1 MSKVKTS
8 TTVADKE
15 AIDANAVLIAE
26 LNATIERLNSDIQ
39 SLRASQLDWI
49 VRHDNALETVG
60 RLEKERDELKIA
72 NSLTPGAILRRCGAR
87 YGQLTATCPKVENSA
102 LKASKK
108 NLTTTEGITKDI
120 SSLSA
125 KDQEAAIYVCQL
137 SAAARRVADLAS
149 KWSEKATE

>member
-1 MSKVKTS
+1 MSKKIKTDI
-8 TTVADKE
+8 VADIP
-15 AIDANAVLIAE
+15 AIDANSVLIAE
-26 LNATIERLNSDIQ
+26 LNATVERLNSELAT
-39 SLRASQLDWI
+39 LRAS
-49 VRHDNALETVG
+49 HDSALETVG
-60 RLEKERDELKIA
+60 KLEKERDELKIA

-87 YGQLTATCPKVENSA
+87 YGQLTATCPKVESSA

-125 KDQEAAIYVCQL
+125 KEQDAAIYVCQL
-137 SAAARRVADLAS
+137 SAAAKRVADLAS